1 MKTLVKIALTATLV
15 STLGTLG
22 LSGLAIASESQD
34 TNNVQTSQAREEGEQ
49 NEQEESQE
57 DDAEEKQEAARLQSL
72 AKITAQ
78 QAKQAA
84 ETAQGGTASKVELED
99 EDGNLVYQVV
109 IDQTEVMVDAG
120 NGKVLY
126 TEQANQE
133 NEEDETNRPRSS
145 IQVPDTDRKT
155 NDDPGR

>member
-1 MKTLVKIALTATLV
+1 MQTPVKIALAAALV
-15 STLGTLG
+15 STLG
-22 LSGLAIASESQD
+22 LSGLAIALESQD
-34 TNNVQTSQAREEGEQ
+34 TNNVQTSQAREEGEE

-57 DDAEEKQEAARLQSL
+57 DDAEEKQEATQLQSL
-72 AKITAQ
+72 AKISAQ

-84 ETAQGGTASKVELED
+84 ESAQGGTASKVELED

-109 IDQTEVMVDAG
+109 IGQTEVMVDAG

-145 IQVPDTDRKT
+145 IQVPDRDRET
-155 NDDPGR
+155 NDNSGK